1 VQSRAKHDRYQERRR
16 EAKEKIQKERKK
28 KELHITHETKQKPS
42 GRLWIHLA
50 PKRNLQRLV
59 SRISLRFTDG

>member
-28 KELHITHETKQKPS
+28 KRSYILHM
-42 GRLWIHLA
+42 
-50 PKRNLQRLV
+50 KRNKSQADVYGFIWRQKETYNAY
-59 SRISLRFTDG
+59 SQISLRFTDG

>member
-1 VQSRAKHDRYQERRR
+1 MQSRAKHDRYEERRR
-16 EAKEKIQKERKK
+16 EEKKKFKQKK